1 LNFRNY
7 MEDVVREVY
16 AEMIRLNP
24 QYCSCERCKLDTML
38 IALKHLK
45 GMYAASLEGE
55 IFTKLSRD
63 DRQIRTDAL
72 IVLME
77 AAEQVAKNPNHQ
89 SDPTAWNQ

>member
-16 AEMIRLNP
+16 DDMIAKNPRLCN
-24 QYCSCERCKLDTML
+24 CERCRIDTML
-38 IALKHLK
+38 IALKQLK
-45 GMYAASLEGE
+45 GMYAGSIEGE

-63 DRQIRTDAL
+63 DRQVRADAL

-77 AAEQVAKNPNHQ
+77 AAKQVSEKPNH
-89 SDPTAWNQ
+89 

>member
-16 AEMIRLNP
+16 DDMIRINP
-24 QYCSCERCKLDTML
+24 QFCKCERCKVDTML
-38 IALKHLK
+38 IALKQLK

-55 IFTKLSRD
+55 IFIKLSRD

-72 IVLME
+72 VVLLQS
-77 AAEQVAKNPNHQ
+77 AEQVAKNPNHQ
-89 SDPTAWNQ
+89 TPSNY

>member
-16 AEMIRLNP
+16 NDMIAKNDRF
-24 QYCSCERCKLDTML
+24 CKCERCRIDTML
-38 IALKHLK
+38 IALKRLK
-45 GMYAASLEGE
+45 GMYAGSLEGE

-63 DRQIRTDAL
+63 DRQVRADAL

-77 AAEQVAKNPNHQ
+77 AAEQVAKHPNH
-89 SDPTAWNQ
+89 